1 MKLPAEKF
9 IIFWCKLFGENRS
22 QPIIAMPTM
31 FSFLALLC
39 GASALV
45 VSPAS
50 MPLLGSSV
58 TSSAPPA
65 AAHMSLL
72 HSRRAVLAGAL
83 AAAAPLA
90 ASATSALQ
98 ADEKTLADE
107 EKEVKIIDGSIKA
120 ERSAAFKDELAISRK
135 NDEVLEAFK
144 KGDKARAKDLEAEL
158 KTLTARYESEEQVV
172 KSLLT
177 KEAEEE
183 AAEKAQLAKIG
194 ADKAADAAKEKI
206 ELAEA
211 QKSMLANIK
220 K

>member
-1 MKLPAEKF
+1 MH
-9 IIFWCKLFGENRS
+9 S
-22 QPIIAMPTM
+22 H
-31 FSFLALLC
+31 
-39 GASALV
+39 
-45 VSPAS
+45 SP
-50 MPLLGSSV
+50 GF
-58 TSSAPPA
+58 AP
-65 AAHMSLL
+65 
-72 HSRRAVLAGAL
+72 
-83 AAAAPLA
+83 
-90 ASATSALQ
+90 Q
-98 ADEKTLADE
+98 
-107 EKEVKIIDGSIKA
+107 VKIIDGSIKA